1 MCAVGV
7 FRGRGALTRA
17 GVACA
22 RFGINVLYK
31 LCDLLPRRDEVLF
44 FSRQSNDPSGDF
56 LELGRQFQEKGFAP
70 VFMTKKLSLRSVFSY
85 AAFAVREIYHL
96 ARCRV
101 CVVDRYDPVISLVN
115 LRCEDAPV
123 DSAPAASVGG
133 APAAPAAQAGPSGLP
148 LYDRFPEEPVV
159 VQLWHAFG
167 AFKKFGFQSLGT
179 QESHPVDT
187 ARIFRIHRNYSWVL
201 CSGQGARVPFAE
213 AFNLPVDRVVALPR
227 PEYFELI
234 DRAKAPRTCVSKAW
248 SSASDGRGAA
258 STCGAAE
265 VAGGAGV
272 DAPCKAAAA
281 AGVAAVAGTAAAAG
295 ATAAAGV
302 AGAVASPALR
312 PRVLVAPTLRK
323 SHETEH
329 PLRDLYASGAWHAL
343 ESAACVAWSFHPLE
357 EAGVASGDVNELLP
371 DADYVVT
378 DYSSIVYEAYLLGKR
393 VAFYVPDLQQYAR
406 TPGLN
411 ANPGV
416 LCPDLCFSSVEDL
429 ARFLAQVESG
439 ALAYPRDQYERFFA
453 SAFDA
458 CDYDRTCVVDF
469 VLDRLTH

>member
-7 FRGRGALTRA
+7 FKGRGALTRA

-31 LCDLLPRRDEVLF
+31 LFDLLPRRDEVLF
-44 FSRQSNDPSGDF
+44 FSRQSNEPSGDF
-56 LELGRQFQEKGFAP
+56 LEMGRQFGEKGFAP

-115 LRCEDAPV
+115 LRCEDVPV
-123 DSAPAASVGG
+123 DSASAANADG
-133 APAAPAAQAGPSGLP
+133 ARAVQAGPSGLP

-187 ARIFRIHRNYSWVL
+187 ARIFRIHRNCSWVL

-234 DRAKAPRTCVSKAW
+234 DRAKAPRTCVSKTW
-248 SSASDGRGAA
+248 SSVPDGRSAA

-272 DAPCKAAAA
+272 DAPREAAAA
-281 AGVAAVAGTAAAAG
+281 AGVAEAAG
-295 ATAAAGV
+295 A
-302 AGAVASPALR
+302 AGAVASPARR

-357 EAGVASGDVNELLP
+357 EAGVASGGVNELLP

-393 VAFYVPDLQQYAR
+393 VAFYVPDLEQYAR

-411 ANPGV
+411 ANPGD
-416 LCPDLCFSSVEDL
+416 LCPDLCFSSAEDL
-429 ARFLAQVESG
+429 ACFLSQVESG
-439 ALAYPRDQYERFFA
+439 VLEYPCDQYERFFA
-453 SAFDA
+453 SAFDV
-458 CDYDRTCVVDF
+458 CEHDRTCVVDF
-469 VLDRLTH
+469 VLGHMAR

>member
-7 FRGRGALTRA
+7 FKGRGALTRA

-22 RFGINVLYK
+22 RFGINALYK
-31 LCDLLPRRDEVLF
+31 LFDLLPRRDEVLF

-56 LELGRQFQEKGFAP
+56 LELGRQFEERGFAP

-101 CVVDRYDPVISLVN
+101 CVVDRYDPVISLVS
-115 LRCEDAPV
+115 LHCEDAPV
-123 DSAPAASVGG
+123 DSAPAGSAGG
-133 APAAPAAQAGPSGLP
+133 APAAPAVQTGPSGLP
-148 LYDRFPEEPVV
+148 LYDRFPEEPMV

-187 ARIFRIHRNYSWVL
+187 ARIFRIHRNCSWVL
-201 CSGQGARVPFAE
+201 CSGEGARVPFAE
-213 AFNLPVDRVVALPR
+213 AFNVPVDRVVALPR
-227 PEYFELI
+227 PEYFELL
-234 DRAKAPRTCVSKAW
+234 DRARAPRSCAAGAW
-248 SSASDGRGAA
+248 SSATEGQGAA
-258 STCGAAE
+258 LS
-265 VAGGAGV
+265 GGA
-272 DAPCKAAAA
+272 
-281 AGVAAVAGTAAAAG
+281 AGTAE
-295 ATAAAGV
+295 TGV
-302 AGAVASPALR
+302 SRDAVDSSEADASPARR

-323 SHETEH
+323 SHDTEH
-329 PLRDLYASGAWHAL
+329 PLRDLRASDAWRVL
-343 ESAACVAWSFHPLE
+343 ENAACVAWSFHPLE

-416 LCPDLCFSSVEDL
+416 LCPDLCFSSVGDL

>member
-7 FRGRGALTRA
+7 FKGRGALTRA

-31 LCDLLPRRDEVLF
+31 LFDLLPRRDEVLF
-44 FSRQSNDPSGDF
+44 FSRQSNEPSGDF
-56 LELGRQFQEKGFAP
+56 LELGRQFEEKGFAP
-70 VFMTKKLSLRSVFSY
+70 VFMTKKLSLRSVFPY
-85 AAFAVREIYHL
+85 AAFAVREIYYL

-101 CVVDRYDPVISLVN
+101 CVVDRYDPVISLVS

-133 APAAPAAQAGPSGLP
+133 AYAVQAGPSGLP

-179 QESHPVDT
+179 RESHPVDT

-213 AFNLPVDRVVALPR
+213 AFNVPVDRVVALPR
-227 PEYFELI
+227 PEYFELLE
-234 DRAKAPRTCVSKAW
+234 RAKSPRRCVSKTWSLTSAAACGIGGDDAGEACPPVAPAEEAAG
-248 SSASDGRGAA
+248 SSAAVG
-258 STCGAAE
+258 
-265 VAGGAGV
+265 
-272 DAPCKAAAA
+272 
-281 AGVAAVAGTAAAAG
+281 AAVADVTS
-295 ATAAAGV
+295 V
-302 AGAVASPALR
+302 RR

-329 PLRDLYASGAWHAL
+329 PLRDLHASGAWHVL
-343 ESAACVAWSFHPLE
+343 EKEACVAWSFHPLE
-357 EAGVASGDVNELLP
+357 EAGLASGDVNELLP

-378 DYSSIVYEAYLLGKR
+378 DYSSIVYEAFLLGKR
-393 VAFYVPDLQQYAR
+393 VVFYVPDLRQYAR

-411 ANPGV
+411 ANPGD
-416 LCPDLCFSSVEDL
+416 LCPGLCFSNVEDL
-429 ARFLAQVESG
+429 ARFLSEVEAG
-439 ALAYPRDQYERFFA
+439 AVEYPTDQYARFFA

-458 CDYDRTCVVDF
+458 CKYDKTCVVDF
-469 VLDRLTH
+469 VLERLAR

>member
-7 FRGRGALTRA
+7 FKGRGALTRA
-17 GVACA
+17 GVVCA
-22 RFGINVLYK
+22 RFGINALYK
-31 LCDLLPRRDEVLF
+31 LFDLLPRCDEVLF
-44 FSRQSNDPSGDF
+44 FSRQSNDPPGDF
-56 LELGRQFQEKGFAP
+56 LVLGRQFEERGFAP
-70 VFMTKKLSLRSVFSY
+70 VFMTKKLSLRSMFSY

-115 LRCEDAPV
+115 LRCNGASV
-123 DSAPAASVGG
+123 DSAPAVSAGG
-133 APAAPAAQAGPSGLP
+133 APAAPAAQTGLSGLP

-201 CSGQGARVPFAE
+201 CSGEGARVPFAE
-213 AFNLPVDRVVALPR
+213 AFNVPVDRVVALPR
-227 PEYFELI
+227 PEYFELT
-234 DRAKAPRTCVSKAW
+234 DRAKAPRTRVSKAW
-248 SSASDGRGAA
+248 SLASCGQGAV

-265 VAGGAGV
+265 VAGGAGI
-272 DAPCKAAAA
+272 DAPREAAAA
-281 AGVAAVAGTAAAAG
+281 AGAAAVTVSRAR
-295 ATAAAGV
+295 
-302 AGAVASPALR
+302 R

-329 PLRDLYASGAWHAL
+329 PLRDLYASGAWHVL
-343 ESAACVAWSFHPLE
+343 ENAACVAWSFHPLE